1 MILSTFSSL
10 YAIRLFRQKNYTFLL
25 FIVIYYTKSSYFIFC
40 AICRIILTAIWHTLS
55 TYSFHIYPLSTIYRL
70 VATLSLRS
78 SYSSSCVLS
87 ISALI
92 IILCIPS
99 VCPYVLLYFMHFLYN
114 ILIYSYNLLPPL
126 ITWGG

>member
-1 MILSTFSSL
+1 ML
-10 YAIRLFRQKNYTFLL
+10 FLL
-25 FIVIYYTKSSYFIFC
+25 PDYVLCIYSFFQIGCLDVLFATLFILRLS
-40 AICRIILTAIWHTLS
+40 S

-78 SYSSSCVLS
+78 SYSGSCVLS

-126 ITWGG
+126 IIFLQSINCPPVNFY